1 MRIGFFLRDLK
12 IEGVQVVTLRLADT
26 LVKMG
31 HQCELITLNDA
42 QELELTSGIV
52 HHSLDIKKRVS
63 FKKSKRYVEQFLSC
77 VDKLEYNCDK
87 FDAIFSVHGET
98 NDIISYI
105 DNPKFIHCIHNSDEY
120 TYNNKNWFNKLKFK
134 RKLSKKIKDKHVICV
149 SNGIRDFVKSKTN
162 SCALSISTI
171 YNPFDIEK
179 IKKLS
184 LDDPIYQLPQEYI
197 LFVGRLENQKNIP
210 LLLDS
215 VSKMTTNIPLVIIGE
230 GSLEV
235 ELKQQAI
242 KLGISDKVLFFPFCL
257 NPYSIMRKA
266 RVLVL
271 TSNYEGFGNVLVEAL
286 ICHTSVISTD
296 CPSGPNEILIDSLK
310 DDLIFKFDSEVIAKK
325 MDVILFSNEQRIP
338 CYLYERFSAKLIAEK
353 YIELVEAIN

>member
-149 SNGIRDFVKSKTN
+149 SNGIRDFVKSKIN

>member
-257 NPYSIMRKA
+257 NPYPIINKA
-266 RVLVL
+266 KLLVL
-271 TSNYEGFGNVLVEAL
+271 TSHYEGLPTVLIEAL
-286 ICHTSVISTD
+286 ILGTAVVSNNCHTG
-296 CPSGPNEILIDSLK
+296 PSEILIGKYKKYLIDS
-310 DDLIFKFDSEVIAKK
+310 DSSKKIAQHIDCILADENQVDEKSIILRFTAEIIGKQYLNIIKK
-325 MDVILFSNEQRIP
+325 EG
-338 CYLYERFSAKLIAEK
+338 
-353 YIELVEAIN
+353 

>member
-31 HQCELITLNDA
+31 HQCELITLNDV
-42 QELELTSGIV
+42 QELELTSGIL
-52 HHSLDIKKRVS
+52 HHSLDIEKRVS
-63 FKKSKRYVEQFLSC
+63 FKKSKQYVEQFLSC

-149 SNGIRDFVKSKTN
+149 SNGIRDFVKSKTD

-184 LDDPIYQLPQEYI
+184 LDEPIYQLPPEYI

-215 VSKMTTNIPLVIIGE
+215 ISKMTTNIPLVIIGE

-242 KLGISDKVLFFPFCL
+242 KLGISDKVIFLPFCL
-257 NPYSIMRKA
+257 NPYPIMRKA

-271 TSNYEGFGNVLVEAL
+271 TSNHEGFGNVLVEAL

-310 DDLIFKFDSEVIAKK
+310 YNLIFKFDSEVIAKK
-325 MDVILFSNEQRIP
+325 MDVILLSNEQRIP